1 MVGVV
6 KDADAIEVIAVPLA
20 EAVIEVRF
28 PGDADLER
36 LRGAFQRTLREQYPD
51 LLVPRVVAG
60 ESIATMPYVFSKQ
73 DRSQAVLLSVNLL
86 GYVVQSYP
94 GWVRFRDGFFDH
106 WRRLTELV
114 SIERATRVALR
125 YVNRFDGRLVEVIR
139 RSDPPAFLAPLV
151 LDPLRHEAST
161 RYRTRRGHA
170 AHVRVQWEAGN
181 GNLLLDLDI
190 ALEGLDDVAAL
201 AVALDRLHDDVE
213 EVFVAAVEPS
223 FAAAL
228 GVPGEELA

>member
-1 MVGVV
+1 MVPVV
-6 KDADAIEVIAVPLA
+6 TDTDASEVIAVALA
-20 EAVIEVRF
+20 EAVIEVRL

-36 LRGAFQRTLREQYPD
+36 LRGAFQRRLREQHPD

-60 ESIATMPYVFSKQ
+60 EPIATMPSVFSKQ

-86 GYVVQSYP
+86 GYVVQSP

-106 WRRLTELV
+106 WRRLMELV

-125 YVNRFDGRLVEVIR
+125 YVNWFDGRLVEVIR
-139 RSDPPAFLAPLV
+139 RSGPPAFVMPLV

-161 RYRTRRGHA
+161 RYRTHRGHA

-181 GNLLLDLDI
+181 ASLLLDLDI
-190 ALEGLDDVAAL
+190 ALEGLDDVGAL
-201 AVALDRLHDDVE
+201 PDALDRLHDDVE
-213 EVFVAAVEPS
+213 ELFVAAVEPP

-228 GVPGEELA
+228 GVRGEELA